1 MPSINH
7 ISAVYVTGIAGS
19 GKSSSVIQM
28 GLKLAVEILE
38 DSGYMNAVLPVATF
52 ESQIEI
58 VSKSVGKL
66 SKGME
71 GMSVDNLHKMLKL
84 AVIEQDEDAIA
95 TLSAIGIAI
104 DEATYVQAVTVV
116 NDDMVE
122 LESIDDLIKKFNEIH
137 NITGHKIGL
146 LLLGDPRQS
155 YTSMKEFYETSLKVR
170 RAS

>member
-1 MPSINH
+1 MLQNTLFFVYSPAYRKMADALSAERFFYASINH

-38 DSGYMNAVLPVATF
+38 DSGYMNTAVLPATF

-58 VSKSVGKL
+58 VSKVLGSL
-66 SKGME
+66 AME

-95 TLSAIGIAI
+95 TLSAI
-104 DEATYVQAVTVV
+104 D
-116 NDDMVE
+116 N
-122 LESIDDLIKKFNEIH
+122 SN
-137 NITGHKIGL
+137 
-146 LLLGDPRQS
+146 
-155 YTSMKEFYETSLKVR
+155 
-170 RAS
+170 

>member
-1 MPSINH
+1 
-7 ISAVYVTGIAGS
+7 
-19 GKSSSVIQM
+19 
-28 GLKLAVEILE
+28 
-38 DSGYMNAVLPVATF
+38 MNTAVLPVATF

-71 GMSVDNLHKMLKL
+71 GMSVDNHKMLKL

-95 TLSAIGIAI
+95 TLSAIGIIAI

-122 LESIDDLIKKFNEIH
+122 LE
-137 NITGHKIGL
+137 
-146 LLLGDPRQS
+146 
-155 YTSMKEFYETSLKVR
+155 Y
-170 RAS
+170 

>member
-1 MPSINH
+1 MLQNTLVLLLYSPAYRKMADALSAERLAFISINH
-7 ISAVYVTGIAGS
+7 ISRLRYRYSWVRKVFFSYTDGVKACCRNIRRQWVYEYCS
-19 GKSSSVIQM
+19 F
-28 GLKLAVEILE
+28 
-38 DSGYMNAVLPVATF
+38 PVATF

-71 GMSVDNLHKMLKL
+71 GCLWTICMLKL

-95 TLSAIGIAI
+95 TLSAIGIIAI

-122 LESIDDLIKKFNEIH
+122 LEVLMI
-137 NITGHKIGL
+137 
-146 LLLGDPRQS
+146 
-155 YTSMKEFYETSLKVR
+155 
-170 RAS
+170 

>member
-1 MPSINH
+1 
-7 ISAVYVTGIAGS
+7 
-19 GKSSSVIQM
+19 M

-38 DSGYMNAVLPVATF
+38 DSGYMNTAVLPVATF

-66 SKGME
+66 SRVWKE
-71 GMSVDNLHKMLKL
+71 CLWTICIRFKL

-95 TLSAIGIAI
+95 TLSAIGIIAI

-146 LLLGDPRQS
+146 LL
-155 YTSMKEFYETSLKVR
+155 
-170 RAS
+170 

>member
-1 MPSINH
+1 MTEYDNIVVAAQEHAAKHAGAFVYSPAYRKMADALSAERLAFMPSINH
-7 ISAVYVTGIAGS
+7 ISRLRYRYSWVRKVFFSYTDGVKACCRNIRRQWVYEYC
-19 GKSSSVIQM
+19 SSSCR
-28 GLKLAVEILE
+28 
-38 DSGYMNAVLPVATF
+38 YF

-95 TLSAIGIAI
+95 TLSAIGIIAI

-122 LESIDDLIKKFNEIH
+122 LRVLMIL
-137 NITGHKIGL
+137 
-146 LLLGDPRQS
+146 
-155 YTSMKEFYETSLKVR
+155 
-170 RAS
+170 

>member
-1 MPSINH
+1 MADALSAERLAFMPSINH

-19 GKSSSVIQM
+19 GKSSVIQM

-38 DSGYMNAVLPVATF
+38 DSGYMNTAVLPVATF

-95 TLSAIGIAI
+95 TLSAIGIIAI

-122 LESIDDLIKKFNEIH
+122 LE
-137 NITGHKIGL
+137 
-146 LLLGDPRQS
+146 
-155 YTSMKEFYETSLKVR
+155 Y
-170 RAS
+170 